1 MRAGTRVNRMGKLG
15 GGSIIVLGIVIALL
29 GILLMT
35 DILDWLLSFAG
46 FVLLVAGVI
55 MVGVGVM
62 SNRK

>member
-1 MRAGTRVNRMGKLG
+1 MGKLG
-15 GGSIIVLGIVIALL
+15 GGSVIVLGIVIALL
-29 GILLMT
+29 GVLLMT

-62 SNRK
+62 SNRNRGGL

>member
-1 MRAGTRVNRMGKLG
+1 MTRVNRMGKLG

-55 MVGVGVM
+55 MVGVGVI

>member
-1 MRAGTRVNRMGKLG
+1 MGKLG
-15 GGSIIVLGIVIALL
+15 GGSVIILGIVIALL
-29 GILLMT
+29 GVLLMT

-62 SNRK
+62 SNRNRGGL

>member
-1 MRAGTRVNRMGKLG
+1 MGKLG

>member
-1 MRAGTRVNRMGKLG
+1 MRAGARVNRMGKLG